1 MKRRTRIIYTAQQR
15 ALMWKKYQ
23 QGSTLNDIARLFDR
37 HHPSIS
43 RIIAATGGI
52 RPNNKQRAK
61 NHLTLDEREE
71 ISRGISASLSR
82 RSIATKLNRPPST
95 ICREINRNGGYDK
108 YRAAHADK
116 AAWKR
121 AERPKTCKLALN
133 KKLTLIV
140 ARKLKCA
147 WSPQQIAG
155 WLQRT
160 HPNNEDFQVS
170 HETIYKTLY
179 IQTRGALNKE
189 LQKCLRSKRIMRY
202 SRHATLK
209 NKGHGK
215 ISDGLTI
222 GERPESVEDRVVPG
236 HWEGD
241 LIKGCNNSYIATLV
255 ERHSR
260 YVMLVKVQDSKTK
273 TVIKEL
279 IKNAKKLPRE
289 MYKSLTWDRGYEIT
303 NHKEFTIATKIPVYL
318 CDPYSPWQRGSNE
331 NTNRLIRQYFPKGTD
346 LSIHSQQKLSS
357 VARRLNERPRKTL
370 EYETPAENFN
380 LCVASII

>member
-1 MKRRTRIIYTAQQR
+1 MKRRPRIIYTAQQR
-15 ALMWKKYQ
+15 ALMWERYQ
-23 QGSTLNDIARLFDR
+23 KGSSLNDIARLFER
-37 HHPSIS
+37 HHSSVS
-43 RIIAATGGI
+43 RIIGEHGGI
-52 RPNNKQRAK
+52 RPTDKKRAK

-71 ISRGISASLSR
+71 ISRGISASLSMR
-82 RSIATKLNRPPST
+82 AIACKLNRPPST
-95 ICREINRNGGYDK
+95 VCREVNRNGGYK
-108 YRAAHADK
+108 QYRAVNADK
-116 AAWKR
+116 AAWER
-121 AERPKTCKLALN
+121 AKRPKTCKLITN
-133 KKLTLIV
+133 KKLAFFV
-140 ARKLKCA
+140 AQKLKCA

-155 WLQRT
+155 WLRRQN
-160 HPNNEDFQVS
+160 PSDDNFQVS

-179 IQTRGALNKE
+179 IQTRGALKKE

-209 NKGHGK
+209 NKGLGK

-222 GERPESVEDRVVPG
+222 SERPESVEERLVVG

-260 YVMLVKVQDSKTK
+260 YVMLVRVDDSKTQ
-273 TVIKEL
+273 TVIKAL
-279 IKNAKKLPRE
+279 IKNAKKLPIN

-303 NHKEFTIATKIPVYL
+303 NHKDFTKATKIPVYL

-346 LSIHSQQKLSS
+346 LSTHSQQKLSS
-357 VARRLNERPRKTL
+357 VARKLNERPRKVL
-370 EYETPAENFN
+370 EYETPAEKFN
-380 LCVASII
+380 LCVASTD